1 MKERYPEMNIA
12 EANLYKEDRK
22 KYTLEKVTDEDK
34 LDDESADSGVV
45 CVVEFKDDSSSNR
58 MDYPSQH
65 GYFVLN
71 YNKGPSWPKIQS
83 SPDITGYISAVQYYE
98 QLAQRVWVHFIPGK
112 HSLNTLKTIMD
123 GKIPYHQ
130 VKNKRIKLIWL
141 DCRFCFKDYL

>member
-1 MKERYPEMNIA
+1 MHDYFLIQKTLKFKDLREAMKERYPEMNIA

-58 MDYPSQH
+58 MD
-65 GYFVLN
+65 
-71 YNKGPSWPKIQS
+71 
-83 SPDITGYISAVQYYE
+83 YISAVQYYE